1 MRAGPLRH
9 RCRLLKVV
17 RAQNSTGGFDEV
29 WVEVAE
35 VFAEVTLPTGRIM
48 PVAEQ
53 LKAVVTAEV
62 RLHPRADV
70 AAGWRLVRKRTGQT
84 YKIEA
89 ALLNNEGDML
99 RLLCSSVS
107 NP

>member
-9 RCRLLKVV
+9 RCRLSKAERV
-17 RAQNSTGGFDEV
+17 QNRTGGFDEV

-35 VFAEVTLPTGRIM
+35 IFAEVTLPTGRIM

-53 LKAVVTAEV
+53 LKATVTAEI
-62 RLHPRADV
+62 RLHPRTDV
-70 AAGWRLVRKRTGQT
+70 SAGWRLTRKRTGQT
-84 YKIEA
+84 YRVEA

-99 RLLCSSVS
+99 RLLCSSVP